1 MFSFVQDA
9 EEAEG
14 DKDAMKR
21 MFTDTD
27 VSQNNSILTLH
38 FIAMASWTHSGY
50 FNQSHRV

>member
-27 VSQNNSILTLH
+27 VSQNNSI
-38 FIAMASWTHSGY
+38 
-50 FNQSHRV
+50 FNFTFYSHGFLD